1 MPLNIEARAPG
12 AIMYP
17 ADLTTPPH
25 EKWILFEAKA
35 GRHIARSGFIEGGT
49 EDGEPDA
56 TLASVALYLPTD
68 ALKSAMSVGYKNIDL
83 GMAAG
88 KAIEAAA
95 QKEGSMRAPT
105 QGSGTST
112 IGNLLRGAGGF
123 GAGLATQKA
132 VDVAA
137 GIASAVIDNPKDI
150 LEVVAGGRI
159 NPRTDTAFDA
169 MQYRTHEFS
178 FNLIPRTKEE
188 ADNIDKILNIL
199 HFYSLPSYGDARD
212 LGNFMIGYPYEFVI
226 TMFAETHL
234 NKIERSVLTGLSVDH
249 AGGDRIAFV
258 GGDYYP
264 AATVLTL
271 SFQEVRLLGRDSD
284 VIFRGGGVGPNQ
296 GGIGEDPRGDPDL
309 QNQTGDIHQRD
320 VPALVGG
327 GRDE

>member
-1 MPLNIEARAPG
+1 
-12 AIMYP
+12 
-17 ADLTTPPH
+17 
-25 EKWILFEAKA
+25 
-35 GRHIARSGFIEGGT
+35 
-49 EDGEPDA
+49 
-56 TLASVALYLPTD
+56 
-68 ALKSAMSVGYKNIDL
+68 LKSAMSVGYKNIDL